1 MQLKMKKK
9 KKKRIRIH
17 VKPEALVSCSETSVS
32 IVIFLQ
38 LQNKM
43 HAHLAGLIWASH
55 VFEYI
60 LLTKPG
66 NTPCSSVTT
75 LEEDALFLEMPFN
88 CTHFQDSSMT
98 ILGTHG
104 YTPIICGLAVGI
116 NHAVS
121 FVKQTNVSP
130 SLR

>member
-1 MQLKMKKK
+1 
-9 KKKRIRIH
+9 
-17 VKPEALVSCSETSVS
+17 
-32 IVIFLQ
+32 
-38 LQNKM
+38 M

-60 LLTKPG
+60 LIITKPG
-66 NTPCSSVTT
+66 KTPCSSVTT

-98 ILGTHG
+98 ILG
-104 YTPIICGLAVGI
+104 LAVGI
-116 NHAVS
+116 HHAVS

>member
-1 MQLKMKKK
+1 
-9 KKKRIRIH
+9 
-17 VKPEALVSCSETSVS
+17 
-32 IVIFLQ
+32 
-38 LQNKM
+38 M

-60 LLTKPG
+60 LTKPG
-66 NTPCSSVTT
+66 KTPCSSVTT
-75 LEEDALFLEMPFN
+75 LEEDALFLDMPFN
-88 CTHFQDSSMT
+88 GTHFQDSSMI

-104 YTPIICGLAVGI
+104 YTPIIRPGGFVVGI
-116 NHAVS
+116 YHAVS

>member
-1 MQLKMKKK
+1 
-9 KKKRIRIH
+9 
-17 VKPEALVSCSETSVS
+17 
-32 IVIFLQ
+32 
-38 LQNKM
+38 M

-60 LLTKPG
+60 LIITKPG
-66 NTPCSSVTT
+66 KTPCSSVTT

-88 CTHFQDSSMT
+88 CTHFQDSPMT
-98 ILGTHG
+98 ILGT
-104 YTPIICGLAVGI
+104 PIIDICGLFVGI
-116 NHAVS
+116 DHAVS